1 MKRSSLKLNAAM
13 ILTGC
18 FPFLIASCS
27 ATKPSLPS
35 ASTNPKPFETARA
48 FDHSH
53 GELDHL
59 LKKYVKNGLVNYRG
73 ILSES
78 DAFYRYVT
86 SLGAVSSPTVNK
98 WSREQQMAYWIN
110 AYNAFTIQA
119 IIERYPIRGRSLVG
133 IFFPRNSILQISGIW
148 SRLTF
153 NAGGYNLTLGQIEHD
168 VLRKGFIDPR
178 IHFAIVCASISCPVL
193 RPEAYRFDVLG
204 RQLNEQA
211 IQFVNDTTRGARWD
225 ADQKRL
231 YVSKIFKWFKED
243 FNPTTI
249 SIGSSNQ
256 PHTTSDPVLDFIRI
270 YLRNESFA
278 QALAADQ
285 DIRLSY
291 LAYDWRLNEQI
302 QTTRSLPESPDTDG

>member
-13 ILTGC
+13 ILAGC

-27 ATKPSLPS
+27 ARKASLIS

-53 GELDHL
+53 EELDHL

-73 ILSES
+73 ILAES

-86 SLGAVSSPTVNK
+86 SLGAVSQPTVNM

-119 IIERYPIRGRSLVG
+119 IIERYPIKSRSLIG

-153 NAGGYNLTLGQIEHD
+153 NAGGQHLTIGQIEHD
-168 VLRKGFIDPR
+168 ILRKRFIDPR
-178 IHFAIVCASISCPVL
+178 IHFAIVCAAGSCPVL
-193 RPEAYRFDVLG
+193 RSEAYRFDVLE
-204 RQLNEQA
+204 RQLHEQA
-211 IQFVNDTTRGARWD
+211 IQFVNDPNRGARWD
-225 ADQKRL
+225 ADKKRL

-243 FNPTTI
+243 FNPNTLTF
-249 SIGSSNQ
+249 GSSNQ
-256 PHTTSDPVLDFIRI
+256 PHTTSDAVLDFISI

-278 QALAADQ
+278 KALAENR